1 MTEHLR
7 ECPMFKPC
15 CDDDGFPDL
24 CGKPVDR
31 CLHCMAECICDA
43 LRACEQRVRHDE
55 RICNFT
61 PDDHA
66 NGICEA
72 FRLGLA
78 AAREAVESQWT
89 EDPSWDGTNWNNALH
104 AAIAAIDTPQE
115 VK

>member
-1 MTEHLR
+1 MTEHRPECRWPEYAKRLR
-7 ECPMFKPC
+7 WGNVSRANRER
-15 CDDDGFPDL
+15 
-24 CGKPVDR
+24 VS
-31 CLHCMAECICDA
+31 CICKE
-43 LRACEQRVRHDE
+43 LLACEERVRHDE

-104 AAIAAIDTPQE
+104 AAIAAIDTPQD